1 MPPRMMQTVID
12 ELPDATIISV
22 AHRAELEA
30 FHSRKITLERREGGA
45 KLVSDIHL
53 IPHKVRS
60 APCFAHGQAQ
70 VSRCG
75 CREALPAY
83 NLRHSKVKEFRPFRC
98 SRLVRRHP

>member
-1 MPPRMMQTVID
+1 VKQRLTFARLLLNDPDIIVMDEATAALDEKSQDRMMQTVID

-53 IPHKVRS
+53 IPRKARS
-60 APCFAHGQAQ
+60 G
-70 VSRCG
+70 S
-75 CREALPAY
+75 L
-83 NLRHSKVKEFRPFRC
+83 LRRMVK
-98 SRLVRRHP
+98 RR